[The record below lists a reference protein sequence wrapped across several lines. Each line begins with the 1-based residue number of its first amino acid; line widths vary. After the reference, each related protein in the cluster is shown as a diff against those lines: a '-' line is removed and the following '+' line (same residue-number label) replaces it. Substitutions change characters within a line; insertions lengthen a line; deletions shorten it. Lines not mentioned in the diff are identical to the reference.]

1 MEKKAEISVIM
12 SVYRL
17 RGKKCLLRAVQSI
30 IEQSF
35 QDWEL
40 ILYGDGPD
48 EMDAKIIW
56 EAAKMDPRIL
66 YIHNQKNHG
75 LGYGLNQ
82 CISHASGSYIA
93 RMDADDI
100 AVKERLE
107 MQYRFL
113 QTHPKYQWV
122 GSNAELIDRHGVWGL
137 QKMPEIPRKSDFLFN
152 LPYIHPTV
160 MFRRKVLVNSGGY
173 QTSKEILQVE
183 DYELF
188 MRLTACELRGYNLQI
203 PLLKYWEDYSSYTNR
218 TYARRVREMKV
229 RYRGFRKLGILNK
242 GTVFFVLKP
251 LFVGAVPAPV
261 HHYVRRKMK
270 K

>member
-1 MEKKAEISVIM
+1 MVKRAEISVIM

-17 RGKKCLLRAVQSI
+17 RCEKCLFQAVQSI
-30 IEQSF
+30 VEQSF

-40 ILYGDGPD
+40 ILYGDGSD
-48 EMDAKIIW
+48 EKDAKIIS
-56 EAAKMDPRIL
+56 EVSRMDPRIL
-66 YIHNQKNHG
+66 YICNQKNHG
-75 LGYGLNQ
+75 LGYGLNE

-100 AVKERLE
+100 AAKERLE
-107 MQYRFL
+107 KQYEFL
-113 QTHPKYQWV
+113 QAHPKYQWV

-137 QKMPEIPRKSDFLFN
+137 QKMPEIPHKRDFLFN

-160 MFRRKVLVNSGGY
+160 MFRREVLINNGGY
-173 QTSKEILQVE
+173 QTSKEILQCE

-188 MRLTACELRGYNLQI
+188 MRLSAQKLRGYNLQF
-203 PLLKYWEDYSSYTNR
+203 PLLKYWEDYTSYKNR
-218 TYARRVREMKV
+218 TYARRIREMKV
-229 RYRGFRKLGILNK
+229 RYRGFRMMGILNK
-242 GTVFFVLKP
+242 RTVFYVLKP

-270 K
+270 Q